1 MDGRQVIVQC
11 LQRLS
16 NRIGEPSVVM
26 FRREP
31 AARGFN
37 EQLRHWLDLDLW
49 FHLLAQAQ
57 FAYLAEPLSAF
68 RRHAMQQSHL
78 NLHSGV
84 ASVESVTLFKHWFAR
99 LGLPESKWNQA
110 LFAQIHDLRRNRGT
124 EAEYSRNEMMRAL
137 GRDRYFLLWC
147 GRKIMRPLQKVH
159 KQASRVAARL
169 KVDQSLDSGGR
180 ASGTI
185 ETDRAARKRI
195 LVIDTRPPTPEQD
208 SGSLRMFHLL
218 QILRQMEME
227 VTFVADNPECNSW
240 TGKLESLGIKILYRP
255 RINNLARFLKLH
267 SAAYDDIILSRLA
280 VAEKYIDLIKKHAPD
295 AKVFFDT
302 VDLHYLRMEREA
314 QTKADDALKRL
325 AAECKINELAV
336 AQKTQATLVVSPVEK
351 QILRRECPQ
360 IRIEVVSNIHEIP
373 TRGGGFSDRRGL
385 LFIGGFDHSPNVDAV
400 LFFVRHIFPL
410 VERTLPD
417 VRFHVLGSNVPEEIG
432 SLANLKILV
441 HGFVPDV
448 GPFFNACRI
457 SVAPL
462 RFGAGIKGKINQSH
476 AYGVPVV
483 ATSVAVEGMQLE
495 HGQSALVADTPETFA
510 EAIRTLY
517 TNEHLWNRL
526 SQNGI
531 KHVEKYFSY
540 NSARAGLERLFNPGP
555 IKLRDA
561 DSFQPSSGQPDV

>member
-1 MDGRQVIVQC
+1 
-11 LQRLS
+11 
-16 NRIGEPSVVM
+16 
-26 FRREP
+26 
-31 AARGFN
+31 
-37 EQLRHWLDLDLW
+37 
-49 FHLLAQAQ
+49 
-57 FAYLAEPLSAF
+57 
-68 RRHAMQQSHL
+68 
-78 NLHSGV
+78 
-84 ASVESVTLFKHWFAR
+84 
-99 LGLPESKWNQA
+99 
-110 LFAQIHDLRRNRGT
+110 
-124 EAEYSRNEMMRAL
+124 
-137 GRDRYFLLWC
+137 
-147 GRKIMRPLQKVH
+147 
-159 KQASRVAARL
+159 
-169 KVDQSLDSGGR
+169 
-180 ASGTI
+180 
-185 ETDRAARKRI
+185 
-195 LVIDTRPPTPEQD
+195 
-208 SGSLRMFHLL
+208 
-218 QILRQMEME
+218 
-227 VTFVADNPECNSW
+227 
-240 TGKLESLGIKILYRP
+240 
-255 RINNLARFLKLH
+255 
-267 SAAYDDIILSRLA
+267 
-280 VAEKYIDLIKKHAPD
+280 LIKKHAPD